1 MIPRFFITDQSNDK
15 PSSQRCIFADGSKD
29 KDFRPEQDL
38 ELSHWVP
45 NLTPERYKADTST
58 EICLNYVAQSEDR
71 DWDLAINNHSD
82 VDGVL
87 SIFALT
93 QSELAL
99 AHRDTVI
106 GAAEMG
112 DFFNYAPEDAQRL
125 FQGLT
130 LLMNR
135 LSRDK
140 ENPQLI
146 YECCIREA
154 KNILRGE
161 PTESEEIQS
170 GLAAL
175 ARSIEKIDSGAI
187 GRRLIH
193 DRFVSYEIPN
203 QFCKSPGEARSAR
216 KMPSF
221 NALLDDSTLLL
232 PQARN
237 KYDRER
243 VQLVSVETDRGYS
256 YDLHY
261 PAYSWAETPN
271 SWRAPGLSITGSVN
285 VYLYSHRELNDAL
298 AVLNEEEEGEGKWDV
313 IEKMTPFTTSLKR
326 KYPIIA
332 SYMGIN
338 GGVGFSS
345 LDPEQVASVLAK
357 AFQEHASEQ
366 A

>member
-15 PSSQRCIFADGSKD
+15 PSSKRCIFADGSKD
-29 KDFRPEQDL
+29 KDFRPGQDL

-45 NLTPERYKADTST
+45 NQTPEAYKADTST

-71 DWDLAINNHSD
+71 DWDLAINNHTD
-82 VDGVL
+82 VDGLL

-99 AHRDTVI
+99 QHRETVI

-140 ENPQLI
+140 ENPQYI
-146 YECCIREA
+146 YECCLQEA
-154 KNILRGE
+154 QKILLGT
-161 PTESEEIQS
+161 PSQSSEIEK

-175 ARSIEKIDSGAI
+175 SASIDKIDSGAI
-187 GRRLIH
+187 ARRQLH
-193 DRFVSYEIPN
+193 ERFVSYEIPRE
-203 QFCKSPGEARSAR
+203 FTKSPAESRRAR

-237 KYDRER
+237 KYDRQR
-243 VQLVSVETDRGYS
+243 IQLVSVETERGFS
-256 YDLHY
+256 HDLHY

-285 VYLYSHRELNDAL
+285 VYLYSHPQLIEAL
-298 AVLNEEEEGEGKWDV
+298 AVLNEQERGEGNWES
-313 IEKMTPFTTSLKR
+313 IEKLTPFTTSLKR
-326 KYPIIA
+326 KYPIFA
-332 SYMGIN
+332 SFMGIE
-338 GGVGFSS
+338 GGVGWSS
-345 LDPEQVASVLAK
+345 LSPELVGSTLAE
-357 AFQEHASEQ
+357 AFLESAE
-366 A
+366 